1 LIAAAALAAAGIAS
15 ATVLP
20 TFEELRWTAPGTEYQ
35 VLSTQP
41 RVCLDHA
48 PALEPEVVAG
58 QALFNTPTLLGGQ
71 AAKARLSCAS
81 CHVNGRDNPHF
92 MLSGISRMPGSADV
106 TNSFFNAARGN
117 AAFDPVSI
125 PDLAMP
131 GKVSRDPT
139 DRQLEAFIRTLIVE
153 EFAGAEP
160 SPAVLNSLASYVR
173 AVKTCPD
180 NSITH
185 VARRL
190 DDQLVIMNGALT
202 AAVKSANEGNDQEFA
217 LLIAA
222 ARHQLG
228 LIAERYAATQLQRE
242 RLLLLQA
249 SRDLVRLSEQ
259 QRTAGN
265 FQQAIIAWQS
275 RFDKIRTE
283 NLVPKE
289 NLSLYD
295 EARLRAFVP
304 MQRESR

>member
-1 LIAAAALAAAGIAS
+1 MPA
-15 ATVLP
+15 
-20 TFEELRWTAPGTEYQ
+20 FEELRWTAPGTEHQ
-35 VLSTQP
+35 VVSTQP
-41 RVCLDHA
+41 LVCLDKA
-48 PALEPEVVAG
+48 PELKPAVAAG

-92 MLSGISRMPGSADV
+92 MLSGISGKPGSADV

-117 AAFDPVSI
+117 AEFDPVLI
-125 PDLAMP
+125 PDLTVP
-131 GKVSRDPT
+131 GKVSRDPM
-139 DRQLEAFIRTLIVE
+139 DRQLEVFIRTLIVE

-160 SPAVLNSLASYVR
+160 SPAVLNSLATYVR
-173 AVKTCPD
+173 AIKACPN
-180 NSITH
+180 NSTTH

-202 AAVKSANEGNDQEFA
+202 AAVKSANEGDDQEFA

-228 LIAERYAATQLQRE
+228 LISERYAGTQLQRE
-242 RLLLLQA
+242 RTLLLEA
-249 SRDLVRLSEQ
+249 SRDLVRLSQQ

-265 FQQAIIAWQS
+265 FQQAIIVWQS
-275 RFDKIRTE
+275 RLDKIRIE
-283 NLVPKE
+283 SLVPKE

-295 EARLRAFVP
+295 QARLRVVFS
-304 MQRESR
+304 MQPESR